1 VRIFKIRYFFFS
13 PWNPASFFGARPNW
27 GFLSLCSI
35 VATVFPVRFASVPFP
50 CRTVPLAAQ
59 PDFDFFESMCFLL
72 ARMSEILIAG
82 VLDGY
87 APIFPLLYFQKTIAT
102 PEIEHAA
109 PNVPM
114 NV

>member
-1 VRIFKIRYFFFS
+1 
-13 PWNPASFFGARPNW
+13 
-27 GFLSLCSI
+27 
-35 VATVFPVRFASVPFP
+35 
-50 CRTVPLAAQ
+50 
-59 PDFDFFESMCFLL
+59 
-72 ARMSEILIAG
+72 MSEILIAG

-114 NV
+114 NVWSVTPAFGTSFRCRWLSMQLLAAPTTPDSLFVADWFPTKNFLFVSHPSDWCFSATD